1 MNYNIALLTD
11 SPTSKTVCIS
21 PTLNPSAEQAPTNRL
36 LTQILRVFLPNG
48 EATGETMITVIIKGV
63 ELALPQVET
72 IVQNFFTERI
82 QQNTPDVLTI
92 NNEGLANGQ
101 ARKSKMNSTLSSSPP
116 KAI

>member
-21 PTLNPSAEQAPTNRL
+21 PALNPSAEQTPTNRL
-36 LTQILRVFLPNG
+36 PTQLLRVYLPASVAG
-48 EATGETMITVIIKGV
+48 GETMITVIIKGIN
-63 ELALPQVET
+63 LALPQVET

-92 NNEGLANGQ
+92 NNEGLANDQ
-101 ARKSKMNSTLSSSPP
+101 ARKSKMNSTLSSNPP

>member
-21 PTLNPSAEQAPTNRL
+21 PALNPSAEKTPTNRL
-36 LTQILRVFLPNG
+36 PTQLLRVYLPASAAG
-48 EATGETMITVIIKGV
+48 GETMITVIIKGIN
-63 ELALPQVET
+63 LALPQVET

-92 NNEGLANGQ
+92 NNEGLANDQ
-101 ARKSKMNSTLSSSPP
+101 ARKSKMNSTLSSNPP